1 MVIGV
6 TERAVLLPWVQ
17 IPHLSLFL
25 TATDEDGPEA
35 EKGLWATR
43 SHVLPR
49 EIFTRTSIE
58 PI

>member
-1 MVIGV
+1 MVIGI

-17 IPHLSLFL
+17 TSHLSLFL
-25 TATDEDGPEA
+25 TRTDENGPEE
-35 EKGLWATR
+35 EKGLWAR
-43 SHVLPR
+43 RFHLLPR